1 MKFVQIIDFGTERL
15 EEMQQLV
22 AEAGRRTAG
31 RSGGPTRSILLKDRD
46 RPHRHLR

>member
-22 AEAGRRTAG
+22 AESGQRTTG
-31 RSGGPTRSILLKDRD
+31 RSGGPPAASCSRTGTGPTVTWR
-46 RPHRHLR
+46 